1 MFSAC
6 YIEGLASKMR
16 GPEEGMGDL
25 AGVQWIGTTIGGSAL
40 GKEHRIRA
48 KEVEVVGIGV
58 DKYCIV
64 GCLGGE

>member
-1 MFSAC
+1 
-6 YIEGLASKMR
+6 MR
-16 GPEEGMGDL
+16 GPEEGMGGL
-25 AGVQWIGTTIGGSAL
+25 SGVQWIGTTIGGSAL